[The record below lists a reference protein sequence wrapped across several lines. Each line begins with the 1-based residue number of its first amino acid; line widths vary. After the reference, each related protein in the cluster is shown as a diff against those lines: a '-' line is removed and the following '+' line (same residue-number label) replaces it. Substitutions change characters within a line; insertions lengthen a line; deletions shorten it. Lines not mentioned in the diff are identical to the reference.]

1 MQFERIVDSNFFHL
15 SLRLSYVN
23 ENILKMS
30 LTLAT
35 LWQSHSATLGGER
48 SLLLVLSTRLK
59 KQSRIRMAVHFL
71 FPRFFKGE
79 WLTGD
84 MLQDVDQ
91 RLIFKVNVPLHLY
104 KTKNAACIPACK
116 WMTAIFAWMSC
127 LLKQKSCYWLWKLD
141 IEKFIFEGLE
151 KRYGRELSQE
161 VGILY
166 KILCRYASYP
176 IVCMQ
181 GWTNNCFKMEKFL
194 SQWSV
199 HLAVVFAHQII
210 LW

>member
-1 MQFERIVDSNFFHL
+1 MKIFWKCITL
-15 SLRLSYVN
+15 
-23 ENILKMS
+23 S

-35 LWQSHSATLGGER
+35 LWQRHSATLGGER

-79 WLTGD
+79 QLTGD

-91 RLIFKVNVPLHLY
+91 RLIFKVNFPLHLC
-104 KTKNAACIPACK
+104 KTKNVACIPTK
-116 WMTAIFAWMSC
+116 WIMAFFSWMSC

-141 IEKFIFEGLE
+141 IGKFIFEGLE
-151 KRYGRELSQE
+151 KKYGRELSQE

-166 KILCRYASYP
+166 KILCCYSSYP

-181 GWTNNCFKMEKFL
+181 WWTNNCFKMEKFFP
-194 SQWSV
+194 SEV
-199 HLAVVFAHQII
+199 CI
-210 LW
+210 